1 MLQFLAIV
9 LGFYTVTLLII
20 LFFFYSKLYINR
32 KKLVIVMICSLYF
45 VSLILF
51 AITLVKDFLY
61 SA

>member
-9 LGFYTVTLLII
+9 LGFYTITLLII
-20 LFFFYSKLYINR
+20 LFFFCSKLYLNR
-32 KKLVIVMICSLYF
+32 KKLAIVTICSLYF

-51 AITLVKDFLY
+51 AIALVKDFLY